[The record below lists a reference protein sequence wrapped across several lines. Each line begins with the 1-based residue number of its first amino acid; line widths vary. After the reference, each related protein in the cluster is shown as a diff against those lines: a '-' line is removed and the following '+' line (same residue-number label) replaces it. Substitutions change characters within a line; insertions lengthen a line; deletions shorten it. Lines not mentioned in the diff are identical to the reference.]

1 MADDNKRSANLTEL
15 ADVLAD
21 NTRTSAMSAM
31 YYRKV
36 VAKVRSKGRVVD
48 TIVALSSASSAGGLV
63 VAQKAWGFSLQPVWI
78 LLGAVASIIA
88 LLRPIWFKF
97 DDQMDRASGFHKM
110 WLELQEDYLELT
122 EKLRVRGPT
131 QDLVDRAM
139 AMSSRFWRAQKQD
152 EEDPDEVLLAEC
164 MGRVKTMLPRS
175 EFWNPNGSTT
185 PALPA
190 PGPEKAPQLPG
201 PAPGPRALT
210 PSTPPPA
217 KVKAS
222 KGAAIPVEAPPEPDG
237 AESPEQSKPEKK
249 VP

>member
-1 MADDNKRSANLTEL
+1 MADDNKKPVNLTEL

-21 NTRTSAMSAM
+21 NARTSAMSAM

-36 VAKVRSKGRVVD
+36 VARVRFKGRVVD
-48 TIVALSSASSAGGLV
+48 TIVALSSASSAGGLI

-78 LLGAVASIIA
+78 VLGAVASIIA

-139 AMSSRFWRAQKQD
+139 AMSSRFWRTQKQD
-152 EEDPDEVLLAEC
+152 EEDPDETLLAEC
-164 MGRVKTMLPRS
+164 QGRIKTMLPRS

-185 PALPA
+185 PALPT
-190 PGPEKAPQLPG
+190 PGPEKAPQLPSA
-201 PAPGPRALT
+201 APGPKALT

-217 KVKAS
+217 KTKAS
-222 KGAAIPVEAPPEPDG
+222 KGASAPVEPEPEQDA
-237 AESPEQSKPEKK
+237 AEAPEQSKPEKK
-249 VP
+249 AP